1 MAKRLYCSGEG
12 PTFKYGMMSS
22 REEAISTLG
31 SDAHTPDPDELRRV
45 WVENKLE
52 EKTPEE
58 IRAMFGISRQALSM
72 WRQKAG
78 TDLPNAQ
85 RHRAEQRR
93 YAILAALD
101 PEKSVND
108 IARELHTSP
117 AEVRAIAEEVGVEL
131 AVKNRKK
138 PEDNEIVRLS
148 VGKTWREL
156 AAACNVSLPTLQ
168 HYVYARPALAQR
180 IRAGIVREP
189 SGADAH
195 GRVDVDELIERFKAG
210 ESNYSIANRFKV
222 QPICITYWLN
232 KLGLE
237 RPAQQA

>member
-1 MAKRLYCSGEG
+1 MAKRMYCVGEG
-12 PTFKYGMMSS
+12 PMFKYGMMSS
-22 REEAISTLG
+22 REEAISQLG
-31 SDAHTPDPDELRRV
+31 AGAHTPDPDEMRRV
-45 WVENKLE
+45 WVENRLH

-58 IRAMFGISRQALSM
+58 IRAQFGISRQALSQ

-85 RHRAEQRR
+85 QHRAEQRR
-93 YAILAALD
+93 HAILAALD
-101 PEKSVND
+101 PDKTAAE
-108 IARELHTSP
+108 IAKALHTTPS
-117 AEVRAIAEEVGVEL
+117 EVRAIADEVGIEL
-131 AVKNRKK
+131 AVRNRKK
-138 PEDNEIVRLS
+138 PDDDEIVRLS

-156 AAACNVSLPTLQ
+156 AEACNVALPTLQ
-168 HYVYARPALAQR
+168 HYVYARPELAQR
-180 IRAGIVREP
+180 LREGLVREP

-195 GRVDVDELIERFKAG
+195 GRVDVDELIERFNAG

-237 RPAQQA
+237 RPQQQP